1 MEKVCHVTEC
11 STTASHTTTQ
21 QSVALLGVYRHTTWD
36 GVGRQLA
43 SSQHDVSEV
52 ERAVVDVAQLHSRAA
67 AHKVAKRGR
76 DPAQRRQVAACQH
89 VDVSGFGRRF
99 IYI

>member
-1 MEKVCHVTEC
+1 M
-11 STTASHTTTQ
+11 
-21 QSVALLGVYRHTTWD
+21 ALLGVYRHTTWD